1 MEEPF
6 EPFTITHVVRNL
18 SDWFIHDRSDSKV
31 VLQYNVPWKLQFK
44 KYNEEFCVYLMCE
57 KDFFDGEW
65 SIKVKVEL
73 TLSTAIGKTYEMN
86 VIEAVITRFSP
97 WYCFLDLMSWRELVE
112 EFAFDDQVIL
122 DVKVQI
128 VEMAGVEKKKKSI
141 NFDDEDAKKLSDVT
155 LCIGDEKF
163 HLLARQSPYFH
174 SMFFKDFKE
183 ATMEEV
189 PLKDVSPEDFQCFL
203 EVINLE
209 PTLTDDCVENVL
221 KLADMYEAKNV
232 TRQCEEFLIHKSNH
246 SDKKK
251 LQMAGRFNLNDLKEQ
266 VFHGL
271 RTKTDIRAATDPDLK
286 NPEILKRLLDMA
298 LKYHY

>member
-6 EPFTITHVVRNL
+6 
-18 SDWFIHDRSDSKV
+18 KV
-31 VLQYNVPWKLQFK
+31 VLQHNVPWKLQFK

-57 KDFFDGEW
+57 KDFFDGDW
-65 SIKVKVEL
+65 SIKVEVEL
-73 TLSTAIGKTYEMN
+73 TFSTAMGKTYEMN
-86 VIEAVITRFSP
+86 VIEAVITRFSSR
-97 WYCFLDLMSWRELVE
+97 YCFLDLMSWRELVE

-128 VEMAGVEKKKKSI
+128 VEMTGIEKKKKLI
-141 NFDDEDAKKLSDVT
+141 NFDDEDYKELSDVT

-163 HLLARQSPYFH
+163 HVLKKLLARQSPYFH
-174 SMFFKDFKE
+174 SMLFKDFKE

-189 PLKDVSPEDFQCFL
+189 PLKDVSPEDFQYFL

-232 TRQCEEFLIHKSNH
+232 TRQCEEFLIHQSH
-246 SDKKK
+246 YSDKKL
-251 LQMAGRFNLNDLKEQ
+251 LQIAGRFKLHNLEERLFQ
-266 VFHGL
+266 GL
-271 RTKTDIRAATDPDLK
+271 RTKTDIRAAMDPDLE
-286 NPEILKRLLDMA
+286 NPEIVKRLLDMA